1 MFHRLFV
8 VAGLLSS
15 YTGGSL
21 AHGHT
26 ERVVAF
32 AGGDVILPC
41 SFSISDDS
49 EFPTV
54 EWSKEGLKPDV
65 VFLYRDGCETYEM
78 KNPAFEYR
86 TSLIMKELKDGNI
99 SLRISNVQVS
109 DAGKYQCLTFL
120 KKAGR
125 KVTRVELVVVAVSE
139 PKILLIP
146 AEGGGLALHCEV
158 GCWLPEP
165 RITFLDDKGKSIS
178 AENPSRDQDPRG
190 CFTVTQRAT
199 LSRATSSVTCRVHQS
214 EFNQT
219 RETKILIPDFC
230 MKVHVGSFA
239 IAVAGTALCLLVAAG
254 VISLLFKKCGQ
265 PAVVNQQ
272 QSVNSSDQSITCELP
287 LLQPRVN
294 SMDSWVNG
302 GTGQLKSE
310 SGFHMEDE
318 TLCKQPKNKVTRLSR
333 TVIIRSYST
342 ATPAPAH
349 PSQRRPRIFSSPDIF
364 NIYSE
369 QSNSSLADR
378 SLLKINSAASPHPR
392 TLLRRHSSVLPCLHD
407 FNKRYNLLEDF
418 TEDDELIAF
427 KDQK

>member
-41 SFSISDDS
+41 SFNISDDS

-120 KKAGR
+120 TKPRR

-139 PKILLIP
+139 PKISLIS
-146 AEGGGLALHCEV
+146 AEGGDIALHCEV

-178 AENPSRDQDPRG
+178 AENLNREQDPRG

-199 LSRATSSVTCRVHQS
+199 LPLATTSVTCRVHQS

-219 RETKILIPDFC
+219 RETKILIPDLC
-230 MKVHVGSFA
+230 MKFHIETIA
-239 IAVAGTALCLLVAAG
+239 IAIGGTFLLFAAG
-254 VISLLFKKCGQ
+254 LIALLFKKCSQ
-265 PAVVNQQ
+265 HAVVKQQ
-272 QSVNSSDQSITCELP
+272 QSMNSSDQSITCELH
-287 LLQPRVN
+287 LLQTRVN
-294 SMDSWVNG
+294 SMDSWING
-302 GTGQLKSE
+302 RTGQLKSE
-310 SGFHMEDE
+310 SEFHMEVE

-333 TVIIRSYST
+333 PIIVRRHST

-349 PSQRRPRIFSSPDIF
+349 PSQRRPRIFSSADIF

-369 QSNSSLADR
+369 QSNSPSADS
-378 SLLKINSAASPHPR
+378 SLLNSNSAASPHPR
-392 TLLRRHSSVLPCLHD
+392 TLQRRHSSVLPQLPD
-407 FNKRYNLLEDF
+407 FNKRYSLLGNL

-427 KDQK
+427 